1 MLRRFA
7 LYGFLKNQQYFE
19 PFLFLVFLE
28 KGLDFF
34 QIGLLIGFRELCVS
48 LMEVPSGTVADLYG
62 RRRAMILSFG
72 AYILSF
78 MVFATARTLPLLFLG
93 MFLFAVGK
101 AFRTGTHKAMIFW
114 SKLGSALSVLVAA
127 ALVFWTGRYSTVFW
141 LSIPPYLLGML
152 NFLGYDDVL
161 DRRPAG
167 VAGPVRTGKHLVRS
181 LQVAWQNRGLRRLVV
196 EAAAFEGA
204 FRSGRDYLQPVL
216 QQAALALP
224 LLGALEE
231 GRRSAVLIGVVYAAL
246 YLLSSVAARKSH
258 RFATRFGGETTA
270 SGALWLGLLLV
281 YLLMI
286 PAFSLNWTLWLV
298 LSFLTL
304 GVVQNLWR
312 PMIISRFHEEAPEGR
327 EATILSIES
336 QTGSLAT
343 VVLAPLLGFLADQI
357 GFAGVGMIG
366 SLLAALVL
374 MLFYGRRHGQAG

>member
-1 MLRRFA
+1 
-7 LYGFLKNQQYFE
+7 
-19 PFLFLVFLE
+19 
-28 KGLDFF
+28 
-34 QIGLLIGFRELCVS
+34 
-48 LMEVPSGTVADLYG
+48 
-62 RRRAMILSFG
+62 
-72 AYILSF
+72 
-78 MVFATARTLPLLFLG
+78 
-93 MFLFAVGK
+93 
-101 AFRTGTHKAMIFW
+101 
-114 SKLGSALSVLVAA
+114 
-127 ALVFWTGRYSTVFW
+127 
-141 LSIPPYLLGML
+141 
-152 NFLGYDDVL
+152 
-161 DRRPAG
+161 
-167 VAGPVRTGKHLVRS
+167 

-270 SGALWLGLLLV
+270 SGKLWLGLLMV

-286 PAFSLNWTLWLV
+286 PAFSLSWTIWLV

-304 GVVQNLWR
+304 GVAQNLWR
-312 PMIISRFHEEAPEGR
+312 PMIISRFHGEAPEGR

-336 QTGSLAT
+336 QAGSLAT
-343 VVLAPLLGFLADQI
+343 VVLAPLLGLLADQV

-366 SLLAALVL
+366 SLLAGLVL
-374 MLFYGRRHGQAG
+374 MLFYGRRHGQAE